1 MKCTRRS
8 PLARVRLRLRTR
20 ACGDVRTGGP
30 HRAASLARVY
40 RCPPVAPRR
49 RPRASAAVPSPAAV
63 GARGCPRACAAVC
76 ALAAVAACR
85 RPGAGAAVPSPAA
98 VAARGCLCA
107 GAAVPSPAAFRA
119 RGCPRACAGVCSL
132 AAVAA
137 CRRPGAG
144 AEVPSPAA
152 VAARGWAARSSVCT
166 EKDISVG
173 KKKPRRGIKKNLS
186 LSPSCCYMSLST
198 KQYTVATLLSVRGG
212 GGRRVRLATLVKAAG
227 CIQLLAESRRSGAL
241 LRGLRLAATLVV
253 ASPLP
258 RAGGAAG
265 DFASAARAVAA
276 AVSAATRAAGGSS
289 PGGAL
294 APAAEP
300 EAGGADDDASAA
312 RVVTAMAATPS
323 PTSTTWI
330 FLAALRAGGAGVGAR
345 AGGAARPAAGI
356 ILSITSC
363 RYCAASGV

>member
-1 MKCTRRS
+1 MPTYSKNNTDFGRTVFILLSHCHAGREHSMKCTRRS

-98 VAARGCLCA
+98 
-107 GAAVPSPAAFRA
+107 FRA

-173 KKKPRRGIKKNLS
+173 KK
-186 LSPSCCYMSLST
+186 T
-198 KQYTVATLLSVRGG
+198 
-212 GGRRVRLATLVKAAG
+212 
-227 CIQLLAESRRSGAL
+227 
-241 LRGLRLAATLVV
+241 
-253 ASPLP
+253 
-258 RAGGAAG
+258 
-265 DFASAARAVAA
+265 
-276 AVSAATRAAGGSS
+276 
-289 PGGAL
+289 
-294 APAAEP
+294 P
-300 EAGGADDDASAA
+300 EEG
-312 RVVTAMAATPS
+312 
-323 PTSTTWI
+323 
-330 FLAALRAGGAGVGAR
+330 
-345 AGGAARPAAGI
+345 
-356 ILSITSC
+356 
-363 RYCAASGV
+363 